1 MTELMEKGSHAGEV
15 GVTEG
20 QTSIDAGF
28 DSGDNLNSL
37 AETNTVPSMP
47 DASMLSAHIRA
58 GHELIPLSG
67 KKPAEGGWR
76 RNAPLSASKAKARFE
91 SGQNIGVRLRDID
104 LVIDVDPRHFEG
116 GDDPFARLAKEF
128 GLPEAPRVRTGGGG
142 FHYYFEKPADISV
155 VNGLDQFKGI
165 EFKSLGRQ
173 VVAAGS
179 VHPETKRR
187 YALDDDPLALSLL
200 DASEAPVALLDA
212 IRKPVA
218 SQSDSGFGD
227 IDTEKLAEWLSWI
240 DVADFKDETKWREL
254 MMSCHHGTGGT
265 GIDEFVSWSTSD
277 PEYAH
282 DSEKI
287 RKRWLSL
294 GNRPGAITIRTLIA
308 ALPKDK
314 RREATES
321 IGRIPAEM
329 DFPDDTVAV
338 TEDEVSL
345 SGFDWDEWVFVAQA
359 MQFVRRS
366 DCQKYRPEQWRAL
379 FASLYPDGEILGAV
393 WKGRIPIKK
402 FESLVYLPEEPE
414 FPDGVSGKRYNI
426 WRKSGVEAKL
436 GDVGQFIE
444 HMAFLFPNEDDRSL
458 VLDYLALLVQRPA
471 DKIHFALLIRGAQ
484 GTGKS
489 WIGNLMELIIGK
501 PNVVRPSNGE
511 VTSNWTVWMEGAQ
524 LAIVEE
530 LMMVGRLDLVNKLKT
545 VITDATIRIEEKNCS
560 LYSIPNKLNFLCFTN
575 HYDALKVEH
584 GDRRWLVVF
593 SPATRKEP
601 EYYTRL
607 FGYLKDGGASHVKH
621 WLTQRNIE
629 LNSHGVA
636 PPTSGK
642 EVMRRMSMGDAESHL
657 LDLFE
662 TGSKPFDFD
671 LVRVEDLVSAVP
683 AGMGGKAYLRSRLA
697 KFLRE
702 ELSAQQCSRYKK
714 GDVDR
719 PAYQLWS
726 IRKHDVWHNIGA
738 AGRIDAYVA
747 HGCAGHDRCLID
759 NEKR

>member
-1 MTELMEKGSHAGEV
+1 MTGFMEKGGHAAEDGVPGE
-15 GVTEG
+15 E
-20 QTSIDAGF
+20 TSNSAGF

-37 AETNTVPSMP
+37 AVANTVPSKH
-47 DASMLSAHIRA
+47 DATILNAHFEA

-67 KKPAEGGWR
+67 KKPAESGWR
-76 RNAPLSASKAKARFE
+76 RNGPLSPTKAKVRFE
-91 SGQNIGVRLRDID
+91 SGQNIGVRLRNTD
-104 LVIDVDPRHFEG
+104 LVIDIDPRHFDD
-116 GDDPFARLAKEF
+116 GDRPFERLVDEF
-128 GLPEAPRVRTGGGG
+128 RLPDAPFVKTGGGG
-142 FHYYFEKPADISV
+142 FHYYFKKSADTAV
-155 VNGLDQFKGI
+155 VNGLDSFKGV
-165 EFKSLGRQ
+165 EFKSYGRQ

-179 VHPETKRR
+179 VHPETMRH
-187 YALDDDPLALSLL
+187 YLLDDDVLALSLV
-200 DASEAPVALLDA
+200 DAPEAPEALLDA
-212 IRKPVA
+212 IRKPVSA
-218 SQSDSGFGD
+218 PSDGGFGD
-227 IDTEKLAEWLSWI
+227 IEAEKLAEWLSWL
-240 DVADFKDETKWREL
+240 DVTNFQDETKWREL
-254 MMSCHHGTGGT
+254 MMSCHHATCGT

-282 DSEKI
+282 DTEKI
-287 RKRWLSL
+287 RKRWFSL
-294 GNRPGAITIRTLIA
+294 GNKPGAITIRTLIA

-321 IGRIPAEM
+321 IGRMPAEL
-329 DFPDDTVAV
+329 DFPEDNDDETFY
-338 TEDEVSL
+338 
-345 SGFDWDEWVFVAQA
+345 SGFDWDSWVFVAQA
-359 MQFVRRS
+359 MQFIRRS
-366 DCQKYRPEQWRAL
+366 DCQKYRPEQWKAL

-414 FPDGVSGKRYNI
+414 FPDGIVGKRYNI
-426 WRKSGVEAKL
+426 WRKSGVEAKP
-436 GDVGQFIE
+436 GDARPFIE
-444 HMAFLFPNEDDRSL
+444 HVAFLFPNDDDRSL

-471 DKIHFALLIRGAQ
+471 NKIHFALLIRGAQ

-489 WIGNLMELIIGK
+489 WIGDLMELIIGK

-511 VTSNWTVWMEGAQ
+511 VTSPWTVWMEGAQ

-593 SPATRKEP
+593 SPATRREP

-607 FGYLKDGGASHVKH
+607 FGYLKEGGASFVKH
-621 WLTQRNIE
+621 WLMQRNVE

-662 TGSKPFDFD
+662 AGSKPFDFD

-683 AGMGGKAYLRSRLA
+683 VGMGGKAYLRARLA

-714 GDVDR
+714 GDADR

-726 IRKHDVWHNIGA
+726 IRKHDVWNNIGA

-747 HGCAGHDRCLID
+747 HGCAGHDLCLID
-759 NEKR
+759 NEEK

>member
-1 MTELMEKGSHAGEV
+1 MTGFMEKGRHAAEDGVPEGE
-15 GVTEG
+15 
-20 QTSIDAGF
+20 TSNSAGF

-37 AETNTVPSMP
+37 AVANNVPSKH
-47 DASMLSAHIRA
+47 DASQLNAHVKA
-58 GHELIPLSG
+58 AHQLIPLIG
-67 KKPAEGGWR
+67 KRPAEGGWR
-76 RNAPLSASKAKARFE
+76 RTAPLSASKAKARFE
-91 SGQNIGVRLRDID
+91 SGQNIGVRLRDTD
-104 LVIDVDPRHFEG
+104 LVIDVDPRNFEV

-128 GLPEAPRVRTGGGG
+128 DLPGAPCVTTGGGG
-142 FHYYFEKPADISV
+142 FHYYFKKLIEISV

-165 EFKSLGRQ
+165 EFKSFGRQ

-179 VHPETKRR
+179 VHPETG
-187 YALDDDPLALSLL
+187 ALYRLEDDPLALSL
-200 DASEAPVALLDA
+200 SEAAEAPTALLNA
-212 IRKPVA
+212 IRKPL
-218 SQSDSGFGD
+218 SMPSDSGFGD
-227 IDTEKLAEWLSWI
+227 IDAEKLAEWLSLV
-240 DVADFKDETKWREL
+240 DVSEYKDETKWREL
-254 MMSCHHGTGGT
+254 MMSCHQATGGT

-282 DSEKI
+282 HSEKI
-287 RKRWLSL
+287 RKRWFSL

-308 ALPKDK
+308 ALPRDK

-321 IGRIPAEM
+321 IGRIPAEL
-329 DFPDDTVAV
+329 DFPEDNDD
-338 TEDEVSL
+338 EIFH
-345 SGFDWDEWVFVAQA
+345 SGFDWDSWVFVAQA
-359 MQFVRRS
+359 MQFIRRS
-366 DCQKYRPEQWRAL
+366 DCQKYRPEQWKAL
-379 FASLYPDGEILGAV
+379 FASLYPDGEILPAV

-414 FPDGVSGKRYNI
+414 FPDGVAGKRYNI
-426 WRKSGVEAKL
+426 WRKSGVEAKP
-436 GDVGQFIE
+436 GDVGPFIE
-444 HMAFLFPNEDDRSL
+444 HMAFLFPNEDDCSL
-458 VLDYLALLVQRPA
+458 VLDYLALLIQRPA

-593 SPATRKEP
+593 SPATRREP

-607 FGYLKDGGASHVKH
+607 FGYLKDGGAAHVKH

-629 LNSHGVA
+629 LNGHGVA

-662 TGSKPFDFD
+662 SGSKPFDFD

-683 AGMGGKAYLRSRLA
+683 VGMGGKAYLRARLA

-714 GDVDR
+714 GDADR

-726 IRKHDVWHNIGA
+726 IRKHDVWNNIGA

-747 HGCAGHDRCLID
+747 HGCVGHDLCLID
-759 NEKR
+759 NEER